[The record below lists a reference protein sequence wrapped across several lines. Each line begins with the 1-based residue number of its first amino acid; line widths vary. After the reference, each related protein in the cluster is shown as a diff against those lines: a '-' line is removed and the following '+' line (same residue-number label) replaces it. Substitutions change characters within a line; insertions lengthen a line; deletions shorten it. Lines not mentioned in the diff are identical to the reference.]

1 MSSPQPPPAQSW
13 SAPPPR
19 PPLGP
24 HHQPEHIAPPHE
36 AEHEASGHHHETHDA
51 HEHTRLAL
59 IIALSI
65 AVVSVLGAVVGW
77 RAEVHASKASRFEQ
91 DAVATSIAAT
101 QIEAQAQAAAAKAES
116 KYVHYKKLEDQ
127 ADELMPGAC
136 DTTSRSTLV
145 QFDAGAL
152 CETKVQFSGYAIS
165 AYIKEDGNF
174 DTEQY
179 ANDYTIAARE
189 GNPLDANEFRD
200 MAESERH
207 HEDNMLY
214 LSLFLVLALALLT
227 LARLGKTVPSRLV
240 LAVPGWLVLA
250 GSATFLVVGE
260 F

>member
-1 MSSPQPPPAQSW
+1 MSSPQQPPAQPW
-13 SAPPPR
+13 AAPPPR
-19 PPLGP
+19 PRHDPG
-24 HHQPEHIAPPHE
+24 EHIAAPHLPDRKG
-36 AEHEASGHHHETHDA
+36 GHTREGGDA

-77 RAEVHASKASRFEQ
+77 RAELHASKASRFEQ

-101 QIEAQAQAAAAKAES
+101 QVEAEAEAAAAKAES
-116 KYVHYKKLEDQ
+116 KYLHYAKLQDQ
-127 ADELMPGAC
+127 ANELMPGAC
-136 DTTSRSTLV
+136 DSTSRSTLV

-152 CETKVQFSGYAIS
+152 CETRVQFSGFAIS
-165 AYIKEDGNF
+165 AYIKADGNF
-174 DTEQY
+174 DTAKY

-189 GNPLDANEFRD
+189 GRPLDPNLFRD
-200 MAESERH
+200 KAEAERH

-227 LARLGKTVPSRLV
+227 LARLGKSVPSRLV
-240 LAVPGWLVLA
+240 LAIPGWTVLA
-250 GSATFLVVGE
+250 GCAAYLVAGE

>member
-1 MSSPQPPPAQSW
+1 MSPDQQPQPW

-19 PPLGP
+19 P
-24 HHQPEHIAPPHE
+24 HHAGAPVAAPER
-36 AEHEASGHHHETHDA
+36 GDGQRNRGDA

-77 RAEVHASKASRFEQ
+77 RAELHASKASRYEQ

-101 QIEAQAQAAAAKAES
+101 QVEAEAEAAATKAES
-116 KYVHYKKLEDQ
+116 KYVHYAKLEDQ
-127 ADELMPGAC
+127 ANELMPGAC
-136 DTTSRSTLV
+136 DGTTRSTLV

-152 CETKVQFSGYAIS
+152 CETRVQFSGYAIS
-165 AYIKEDGNF
+165 AYIRPDGNF

-179 ANDYTIAARE
+179 ANDYVVAARE
-189 GNPLDANEFRD
+189 GKSLDAEVFRAR
-200 MAESERH
+200 AESERH

-227 LARLGKTVPSRLV
+227 LARLGKSVPSRLV
-240 LAVPGWLVLA
+240 LAVPGWLVLG
-250 GSATFLVVGE
+250 GSAVLLVAGE